1 MWDLLCKRV
10 NTKYIGIYVGYNC
23 EDVSVN
29 FSVRLKVT
37 FSLVDT
43 DKECY
48 PVPPK
53 GKCHKCS
60 SSATVTA
67 HFPLFCL
74 YAPVSSV
81 SFHIVEY
88 LISLYLQ
95 FLCCRIHPH
104 IQTFS

>member
-10 NTKYIGIYVGYNC
+10 NAKYIGIYVGYNC

-53 GKCHKCS
+53 GWCHSCS
-60 SSATVTA
+60 SSAIVTA
-67 HFPLFCL
+67 HYLGFRL
-74 YAPVSSV
+74 YSPVSSV
-81 SFHIVEY
+81 SFLIAEY
-88 LISLYLQ
+88 L
-95 FLCCRIHPH
+95 
-104 IQTFS
+104 T